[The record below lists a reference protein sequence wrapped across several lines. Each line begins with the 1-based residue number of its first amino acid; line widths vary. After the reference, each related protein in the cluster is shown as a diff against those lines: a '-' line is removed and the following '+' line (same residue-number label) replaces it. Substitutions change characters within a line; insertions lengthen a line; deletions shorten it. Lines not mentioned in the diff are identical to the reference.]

1 VFLEDSEEFKSHGVR
16 AVTSVVADFSRRK
29 ELAGMERWRS
39 LWESFARRHS
49 KLGENRCISVNA
61 ALYESWKSG

>member
-16 AVTSVVADFSRRK
+16 TVTSVVADFSRRK

-39 LWESFARRHS
+39 LWESFA
-49 KLGENRCISVNA
+49 
-61 ALYESWKSG
+61 